1 MTGTL
6 VHRGP
11 DDGGVWVD
19 AGAGMALGNRRL
31 AVVDLSPAGHQPMAS
46 ASGRWMV
53 AFNGEIYDH
62 AALRSELEKAGHGFR
77 GGSDTE
83 VLLAAVEEWG
93 LPAALEH
100 TNGMFAVALWD
111 RATRTL
117 YLARDRIGEKPLFY
131 GWAGDHLVFGSELK
145 ALRAHPSFPTD
156 VDPEAVAAYLRWAH
170 VPAPLSIYGQARK
183 LPAGTFL
190 SVPAGTAPGSWPAPV
205 HYWRLEDV
213 VVRGRADPFRGGT
226 AAAVAKLDGLLRDAV
241 RLRLGADVPIGAF
254 LSGGIDSS
262 AVVALMREVSHQP
275 VHTFTV
281 TMPDAGLDE
290 GAEAAAVAAHLG
302 TVHESVELSPAD
314 ALGAVPQLPTIYDE
328 PFGDP
333 SQLPTF
339 LVSRVARRHVTVA
352 LSGDGGDEVFG
363 GYNRH
368 VLSRYAWRRMRH
380 IPVPLRLLAA
390 RAIRAMPPRAWDL
403 AFDPSRRFLPSA
415 LRVRN
420 PADKATKL
428 ATLLQVARAEDV
440 YPTLAGLW
448 EDGAPVPGGAAG
460 AATDLA
466 TRRRSLPV
474 ALGMTEEMLYLDS
487 AGALPDGML
496 TKVDRASMAV
506 ALEVRLPLLDHRVVE
521 LAWRL
526 PLDHKIRG
534 NRGKWILRQVLHRY
548 VPAALVDRP
557 KIGFDF
563 PVGAWL
569 RGPLRPW
576 AEELLDP
583 HRLADEGWL
592 DGERVGRLWAAHLR
606 GPRDWGH
613 QLWAVLMLQA
623 WLRPV

>member
-1 MTGTL
+1 
-6 VHRGP
+6 
-11 DDGGVWVD
+11 
-19 AGAGMALGNRRL
+19 
-31 AVVDLSPAGHQPMAS
+31 
-46 ASGRWMV
+46 
-53 AFNGEIYDH
+53 
-62 AALRSELEKAGHGFR
+62 
-77 GGSDTE
+77 

-93 LPAALEH
+93 IPAAIEH
-100 TNGMFAVALWD
+100 ANGMFAAALWD

-117 YLARDRIGEKPLFY
+117 TLVRDRIGEKPLYY
-131 GWAGDHLVFGSELK
+131 GWAGDQFVFGSELK
-145 ALRAHPSFPTD
+145 ALRAHPSFSTR
-156 VDPEAVAAYLRWAH
+156 VDADAVAAYLRWAH
-170 VPAPLSIYGQARK
+170 VPAPLSIYSQARK
-183 LPAGTFL
+183 LPPGTFL
-190 SVPAGTAPGSWPAPV
+190 SVPAGTAPGTWPAPV
-205 HYWRLEDV
+205 PYWRVEDAV
-213 VVRGRADPFRGGT
+213 ARGMADPFRGGK

-241 RLRLGADVPIGAF
+241 SLRVGADVPVGAF

-262 AVVALMREVSHQP
+262 TVVALMREVSRQP

-314 ALGAVPQLPTIYDE
+314 ALGVVPQLATIYDE

-339 LVSRVARRHVTVA
+339 LVARVARRHVTVA

-368 VLSRYAWRRMRH
+368 VLSRYAWRRMRR
-380 IPVPLRLLAA
+380 IPAPMRSMAA
-390 RAIRAMPPRAWDL
+390 RAIRAVPARAWDL
-403 AFDPSRRFLPSA
+403 AFDPSRRFVPTA

-440 YPTLAGLW
+440 YPTLVGLW
-448 EDGAPVPGGAAG
+448 EDGVTVAG
-460 AATDLA
+460 AGAGTETTLA
-466 TRRRSLPV
+466 SRRQSLPV
-474 ALGMTEEMLYLDS
+474 PLGMTEEMLYLDS
-487 AGALPDGML
+487 AGPLPDGML

-526 PLDHKIRG
+526 PLDHKIQG

-548 VPAALVDRP
+548 VPPALVDRP

-583 HRLADEGWL
+583 RQLADGGWL
-592 DGERVGRLWAAHLR
+592 DGPGVRQLWAAHLE